1 MDTAEKIEAF
11 YDKEHPFKDGIA
23 LLRSLAKQTELTETL
38 KWGAPIYTIDNK
50 NVLGIIAFKEYFGL
64 WFFNGVFLTDPNRVL
79 ENAQEGKTKAMR
91 HWKFSS
97 IEKVDKKAVLQYMEE
112 AISNQKKGKVLQKEK
127 SNTLKIPLLLKEA
140 LEKDL
145 EAKKRFR
152 LLTPYKQREYFE
164 YISTAKQEKTKLSRL
179 EKSLPLILKG
189 IGLHDKYR

>member
-145 EAKKRFR
+145 EANRQFR